1 MRKKSAVTAAALVVT
16 LPLLGF
22 VKATPTVAGP
32 VFGGTLKLV
41 AASGP
46 DHIDPV
52 PAYFTADYILER
64 AYARQLV
71 SYPAV
76 PDRTVRS
83 PGWHADITPVAD
95 VATAVPTVANR
106 GITNGGKT
114 YTFHIRRGVDWN
126 TR

>member
-1 MRKKSAVTAAALVVT
+1 MRKISAVSAAALVVT

-22 VKATPTVAGP
+22 AKAMPNPTSASGGP
-32 VFGGTLKLV
+32 VFGGTLKIV

-52 PAYFTADYILER
+52 PAYYTADYILER

-76 PDRTVRS
+76 ADPSIHST
-83 PGWHADITPVAD
+83 GWYADITPVAD
-95 VATAVPTVANR
+95 VAT
-106 GITNGGKT
+106 
-114 YTFHIRRGVDWN
+114 
-126 TR
+126 